1 MVPVCE
7 WVSVGRVCLVLRAP
21 VGRLGKPDAEP
32 TGGEKGQGKA
42 TSRSQRQAT
51 GPPHD
56 CSGTG
61 AGGARGL
68 TGEAPHSLIA
78 VWHRWCRARRAHP
91 CPGDLP
97 GMTGMQRCSPGRQG
111 GPEGT
116 PPEWSLLHCLQ
127 GRGEWLSSGPHG
139 RLVLSAACLRTLE
152 EEKRTEH

>member
-68 TGEAPHSLIA
+68 D
-78 VWHRWCRARRAHP
+78 W
-91 CPGDLP
+91 
-97 GMTGMQRCSPGRQG
+97 G
-111 GPEGT
+111 GPTLLDCCVAQVVQGT
-116 PPEWSLLHCLQ
+116 QSAPLPWGPAGDDRNATLQ
-127 GRGEWLSSGPHG
+127 PR
-139 RLVLSAACLRTLE
+139 
-152 EEKRTEH
+152 